1 MRRLVC
7 GFLVYAFAICL
18 NPGPAR
24 ADAVLEVDIELVL
37 AVDISFS
44 MDPEELALQRQGY
57 INAMRS
63 PEVHKVIG
71 QGLLGRIAIAYV
83 EWAGTHEQRLVVPF
97 QLVDG
102 AKTAEILAQKIEAEP
117 IRRAYRTSISG
128 AIDFSSR
135 LFGAG
140 GFKGA
145 RRVIDISGDGPNN
158 NGRPVLAAR
167 DEALD
172 KGIIINGL
180 PIVLKRG
187 GLGDVDDLDDYY
199 RDCVIGGPNA
209 FVIAIR
215 EREKFSEAI
224 RQKILLEI
232 AGLRPESP
240 RIIPAQYTHKSRP
253 DCLVGERQ
261 WRERWEKN

>member
-1 MRRLVC
+1 MCRLIC
-7 GFLVYAFAICL
+7 GFLVFMVAACL
-18 NPGPAR
+18 SPGLSR
-24 ADAVLEVDIELVL
+24 ADDALEVDLELVL

-57 INAMRS
+57 IEAIRS
-63 PEVHKVIG
+63 SEVHKVIG

-97 QLVDG
+97 HLVDG
-102 AKTAEILAQKIEAEP
+102 RTSADILADKIAAEP

-128 AIDFSSR
+128 AIDFSAR
-135 LFGAG
+135 LFGTG

-145 RRVIDISGDGPNN
+145 RRVIDVSGDGPNN

-172 KGIIINGL
+172 KGIVINGL
-180 PIVLKRG
+180 PVVLKRG
-187 GLGDVDDLDDYY
+187 GLGDVEDLDDYY

-215 EREKFSEAI
+215 EREKFAEAI

-232 AGLRPESP
+232 ADLMPQAP
-240 RIIPAQYTHKSRP
+240 RVIPAQYTHKSRP